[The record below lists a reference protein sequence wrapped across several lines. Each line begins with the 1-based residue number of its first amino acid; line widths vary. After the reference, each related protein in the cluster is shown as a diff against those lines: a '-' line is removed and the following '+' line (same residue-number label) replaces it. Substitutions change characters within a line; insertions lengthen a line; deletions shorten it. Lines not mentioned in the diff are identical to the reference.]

1 MKYRNFEDRV
11 EGLLIS
17 LAVILLVLMMLIQY
31 TLSFPKLSQFA
42 VRLDRLEGAHWQ
54 CQSQE

>member
-1 MKYRNFEDRV
+1 MKYKAFEDRV

-17 LAVILLVLMMLIQY
+17 LAVVLLVLLMLFQY
-31 TLSFPKLSQFA
+31 ILSFPKLSRLA